1 MPVSFQQ
8 YRGERGAPYNH
19 SCKYTLVQYSYKFNS
34 VLMCPLLRMFS
45 CLAFFVVI
53 FIKGIK
59 KCTESISKASIIS
72 LHLLTSYSLLKQLPI
87 CPCRIKLSGD
97 IKPNPRI
104 WSDILV
110 SVLLIS
116 CSLLKQ
122 LWICSRCISL
132 SGDIKLN
139 LRIRSDI
146 LISVSQCFS
155 EI

>member
-8 YRGERGAPYNH
+8 YRGERGAPDNC
-19 SCKYTLVQYSYKFNS
+19 SSKYTLVQYSYKFNS

-155 EI
+155 GI